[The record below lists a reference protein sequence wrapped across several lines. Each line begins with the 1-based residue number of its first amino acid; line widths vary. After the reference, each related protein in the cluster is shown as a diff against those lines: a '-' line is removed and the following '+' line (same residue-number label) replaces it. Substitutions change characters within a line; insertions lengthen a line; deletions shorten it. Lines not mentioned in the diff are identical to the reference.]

1 MKKAFLLLFCSL
13 FAIFSLNAQTV
24 VLEEDFSLVGADS
37 NHSVYNNLDQ
47 YTQIPG
53 WTGNWVYTSTEK
65 LRVGKSS
72 AGGFLMTPA
81 LNLSGNNGSFTVTFD
96 VKAWSASNECTNM
109 YVLVVNGT
117 DSVVETVNGLSTSQF
132 QTITLPFT
140 GGANGTKIK
149 FKSYQETKARFFID
163 NIVITSV
170 ESGPDT
176 IAPHISSVNP
186 SSNLLAVAFNEA
198 LDPTSA
204 QNANNYALDNNISI
218 TSATMSGNTVSLAV
232 SPALVEGNSYTLVV
246 SNVADVAGNVMT
258 APESITFTYGVSPDF
273 QMANIAQLRT
283 KLDCSDNTVNIADNV
298 EYKLTGEV
306 IVTAVAAHNNQ
317 KVIQDASGAVLVY
330 DPSGVL
336 GSLEVGD
343 KVKGLYGTL
352 TNYYGF
358 LEFKPT
364 QAYETLVSVYQ
375 DVEPLTITL
384 GQLNDQSFMIQHQ
397 AELIKLNDVTFTSP
411 GTFAVLNTYEITQS
425 GTTAT
430 AVYPY
435 FQDANIIGT
444 DIPTGNVSITG
455 FNFATGKIGSNYYDF
470 RYYIVPRSTND
481 FSTGIINYVNEN
493 DVIVAPNPAVDQI
506 RISVSNDQF
515 QVSHCY
521 IIDINGNVVASQNVE
536 DNAFS
541 VNVNQ
546 LASGFYFLR
555 LTDGKSNVTTK
566 FIKR

>member
-1 MKKAFLLLFCSL
+1 MKKLSLLLFFGL

-117 DSVVETVNGLSTSQF
+117 DSVVETVNGLSTNQF

-493 DVIVAPNPAVDQI
+493 DVTVAPNPAVDQI
-506 RISVSNDQF
+506 RISVSNEQF

-566 FIKR
+566 FVKK

>member
-1 MKKAFLLLFCSL
+1 MKRAFLLLFCSL

-493 DVIVAPNPAVDQI
+493 DVTVAPNPAVDQI

>member
-1 MKKAFLLLFCSL
+1 MKRAFLLLFCSL

-317 KVIQDASGAVLVY
+317 KVLQDASGAVLVY

-493 DVIVAPNPAVDQI
+493 DVTVAPNPAVDQI

-566 FIKR
+566 FVKK

>member
-186 SSNLLAVAFNEA
+186 SSNALAVAFNEA

>member
-24 VLEEDFSLVGADS
+24 VLEENFSLVGADS

-493 DVIVAPNPAVDQI
+493 DVTVAPNPAVDQI

-521 IIDINGNVVASQNVE
+521 IIDINGNVVASHNVE

-566 FIKR
+566 FVKK

>member
-1 MKKAFLLLFCSL
+1 MKRAFLLLFCSL

-24 VLEEDFSLVGADS
+24 VLEENFSLVGADS

-364 QAYETLVSVYQ
+364 QAYETFVSVYQ

-493 DVIVAPNPAVDQI
+493 DVTVAPNPAVDQI

-566 FIKR
+566 FVKK

>member
-1 MKKAFLLLFCSL
+1 MKRAFLLLFCSL

-96 VKAWSASNECTNM
+96 IKAWSASNECTNM

-186 SSNLLAVAFNEA
+186 SSNLLAVSFNEA
-198 LDPTSA
+198 LDPTTA
-204 QNANNYALDNNISI
+204 QNASNYALDNNISI
-218 TSATMSGNTVSLAV
+218 TSATLNESVVTLAV
-232 SPALVEGNSYTLVV
+232 SPALVEGNTYTLVV
-246 SNVADVAGNVMT
+246 SGLADVAGNTMT
-258 APESITFTYGVSPDF
+258 APDSITFTYGVAPEF
-273 QMANIAQLRT
+273 QVANIAELRT
-283 KLDCSDNTVNIADNV
+283 KLDITDIAVNHPDNV

-317 KVIQDASGAVLVY
+317 KVIQDASGAILVF
-330 DPSGVL
+330 DPSDAL
-336 GSLEVGD
+336 GSLEIGD
-343 KVKGLYGTL
+343 KVKDIYGTL

-364 QAYETLVSVYQ
+364 RPYGTLVSVYQ
-375 DVEPLTITL
+375 NVEPMTITL
-384 GQLNDQSFMIQHQ
+384 NQLNDPSFMIQHQ
-397 AELIKLNDVTFTSP
+397 AELIKLNDVTFSTT
-411 GTFAVLNTYEITQS
+411 GTFATLNIYEITQS

-435 FQDANIIGT
+435 FQDANIIGA
-444 DIPTGNVSITG
+444 DIPMGSVNITG
-455 FNFATGKIGSNYYDF
+455 FNFATTKIGSSYYDY

-481 FSTGIINYVNEN
+481 FSTGIMNYVNEN
-493 DVIVAPNPAVDQI
+493 DVTVAPNPAVDQL

-536 DNAFS
+536 DNSFS
-541 VNVNQ
+541 VNVHQ
-546 LASGFYFLR
+546 LAAGFYFLR

-566 FIKR
+566 FVKR

>member
-24 VLEEDFSLVGADS
+24 VLEENFSLVGADS

-493 DVIVAPNPAVDQI
+493 DVTVAPNPAVDQI

-566 FIKR
+566 FVKK

>member
-1 MKKAFLLLFCSL
+1 MFCSL

-493 DVIVAPNPAVDQI
+493 DVTVAPNPAVDQI

-566 FIKR
+566 FVKK

>member
-24 VLEEDFSLVGADS
+24 VLEENFSLVGADS

-411 GTFAVLNTYEITQS
+411 GTFAVLSTYEITQS

-493 DVIVAPNPAVDQI
+493 DVTVAPNPAVDQI

-566 FIKR
+566 FVKK

>member
-283 KLDCSDNTVNIADNV
+283 KLDYSDNTVNIADNV

-493 DVIVAPNPAVDQI
+493 DVTVAPNPAVDQI

-566 FIKR
+566 FVKK

>member
-1 MKKAFLLLFCSL
+1 MKRAFLLLFCSL

-493 DVIVAPNPAVDQI
+493 DVTVAPNPAVDQI

-566 FIKR
+566 FVKK

>member
-1 MKKAFLLLFCSL
+1 MKRAFLLLFCSL

-47 YTQIPG
+47 YTHIPG
-53 WTGNWVYTSTEK
+53 WTSNWVYTSTEK
-65 LRVGKSS
+65 LRVGKST

-81 LNLSGNNGSFTVTFD
+81 LDLSGNNGSFTVTFD

-117 DSVVETVNGLSTSQF
+117 DSVVEAVNGLSTNQF
-132 QTITLPFT
+132 QTFTLAFT
-140 GGANGTKIK
+140 GGATGTKIK

-176 IAPHISSVNP
+176 TAPHISSVNP
-186 SSNLLAVAFNEA
+186 SSNLLAVAFNEP
-198 LDPTSA
+198 LDPTTA
-204 QNANNYALDNNISI
+204 QNTSNYSLDNNISI
-218 TSATMSGNTVSLAV
+218 TSATLNGSAVTLAV
-232 SPALVEGNSYTLVV
+232 SPDLVEGNSYTLVV

-258 APESITFTYGVSPDF
+258 VPETITFVYGVSPEF

-283 KLDCSDNTVNIADNV
+283 KLDCSDNTVNQADNV

-317 KVIQDASGAVLVY
+317 KVLQDASGAVLVY

-364 QAYETLVSVYQ
+364 QAYETLVSIYQ
-375 DVEPLTITL
+375 DVTPLTITL
-384 GQLNDQSFMIQHQ
+384 DQLNDQSFMIQHQ
-397 AELIKLNDVTFTSP
+397 AEMIKLNDVTFTST
-411 GTFAVLNTYEITQS
+411 GAFATLNVYEISQN

-435 FQDANIIGT
+435 FQDANTIGA
-444 DIPTGNVSITG
+444 DIPTGNVNITG
-455 FNFATGKIGSNYYDF
+455 FNFATSKIGNTYYDF

-481 FSTGIINYVNEN
+481 LTGITNYVNES
-493 DVIVAPNPAVDQI
+493 DVTVAPNPAVDQI
-506 RISVSNDQF
+506 RISVSNEQF
-515 QVSHCY
+515 QVSRCY
-521 IIDINGNVVASQNVE
+521 IMDINGNVVASQNVE
-536 DNAFS
+536 DNTFS

-546 LASGFYFLR
+546 LAAGFYFLR

-566 FIKR
+566 FVKR

>member
-1 MKKAFLLLFCSL
+1 M
-13 FAIFSLNAQTV
+13 
-24 VLEEDFSLVGADS
+24 
-37 NHSVYNNLDQ
+37 
-47 YTQIPG
+47 
-53 WTGNWVYTSTEK
+53 
-65 LRVGKSS
+65 
-72 AGGFLMTPA
+72 
-81 LNLSGNNGSFTVTFD
+81 
-96 VKAWSASNECTNM
+96 
-109 YVLVVNGT
+109 
-117 DSVVETVNGLSTSQF
+117 
-132 QTITLPFT
+132 
-140 GGANGTKIK
+140 
-149 FKSYQETKARFFID
+149 
-163 NIVITSV
+163 
-170 ESGPDT
+170 
-176 IAPHISSVNP
+176 NP

-232 SPALVEGNSYTLVV
+232 SPALVEGNSYPLVV

-493 DVIVAPNPAVDQI
+493 DVTVAPNPAVDQI

-566 FIKR
+566 FVKK

>member
-1 MKKAFLLLFCSL
+1 MKRAFLLLFCSL

-435 FQDANIIGT
+435 FQDANIVGT

-493 DVIVAPNPAVDQI
+493 DVTVAPNPAVDQI

-566 FIKR
+566 FVKK

>member
-493 DVIVAPNPAVDQI
+493 DVTVAPNPAVDQI

-536 DNAFS
+536 DNAFG

>member
-1 MKKAFLLLFCSL
+1 MKRAFLLLFCSL

-317 KVIQDASGAVLVY
+317 KVLQDASGAVLVY

-397 AELIKLNDVTFTSP
+397 AELIKLNDVTFTSL

-493 DVIVAPNPAVDQI
+493 DVTVAPNPAVDQI

-566 FIKR
+566 FVKK

>member
-232 SPALVEGNSYTLVV
+232 SPALVEGNSYTLLV

-493 DVIVAPNPAVDQI
+493 DVTVAPNPAVDQI

-566 FIKR
+566 FVKK

>member
-1 MKKAFLLLFCSL
+1 MKRAFLLLFCSL

-24 VLEEDFSLVGADS
+24 VLEENFSLVGADS

-493 DVIVAPNPAVDQI
+493 DVTVAPNPAVDQI

-566 FIKR
+566 FVKK

>member
-24 VLEEDFSLVGADS
+24 VLEENFSLVGADS

-132 QTITLPFT
+132 QTITLPFM

-176 IAPHISSVNP
+176 IAPHISSVNS

-493 DVIVAPNPAVDQI
+493 DVTVAPNPAVDQI

-566 FIKR
+566 FVKK

>member
-24 VLEEDFSLVGADS
+24 VLEENFSLVGADS

-132 QTITLPFT
+132 QTITLPFM

-176 IAPHISSVNP
+176 IAPHISGVNP

-493 DVIVAPNPAVDQI
+493 DVTVAPNPAVDQI

-566 FIKR
+566 FVKK

>member
-493 DVIVAPNPAVDQI
+493 DVTVAPNPAVDQI
-506 RISVSNDQF
+506 KISVSNDQF

-566 FIKR
+566 FVKK